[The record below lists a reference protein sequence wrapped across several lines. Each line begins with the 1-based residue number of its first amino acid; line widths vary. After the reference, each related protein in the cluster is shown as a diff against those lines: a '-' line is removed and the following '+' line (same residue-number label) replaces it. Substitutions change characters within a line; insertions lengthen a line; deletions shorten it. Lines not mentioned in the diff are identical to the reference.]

1 VRRRVCAKRATDCQ
15 SDGGVAAVRAATEDG
30 YHGGIFV
37 VTPPSPKN
45 PSRAI

>member
-1 VRRRVCAKRATDCQ
+1 VHRRVRAVRAESTTDHR

-37 VTPPSPKN
+37 VIASSSSSTF
-45 PSRAI
+45 